1 MRFHQAD
8 PAGWMFFGRAFELA
22 HDSMEDL
29 LLAAG
34 FDWKEWFANERFA
47 MPIRQAQADYR
58 RPIPAGALYEVEAV
72 VRRLGDTSVSFR
84 FTFRAVDTDDTGNPS
99 EGAICLI
106 LDSTH
111 VLLDLRTK
119 TPAPWPAEFREKLAA
134 FMSPAKVDDD
144 GDPTRRPKGD
154 PV

>member
-1 MRFHQAD
+1 MQSFRWQNRMRFHQAD

-22 HDSMEDL
+22 HDCMEDL
-29 LLAAG
+29 LVAAG
-34 FDWKEWFANERFA
+34 FGWTEWFANERFA

-84 FTFRAVDTDDTGNPS
+84 FTFVS
-99 EGAICLI
+99 EGATCLI

-119 TPAPWPAEFREKLAA
+119 TPAPWPAEFRAKLAA
-134 FMSPAKVDDD
+134 YVHEEGAPA
-144 GDPTRRPKGD
+144 
-154 PV
+154 